1 MLANKKLYLGKG
13 GSTLAPKL
21 GVQNLNILHEIAF
34 STSAIT
40 DHGMWKSQISVHKVE
55 ALEHKLELGLSYSP
69 FSNVFVH
76 SLTPVKHQFQMAT
89 STALINL
96 DPWESLF
103 NCAYARASC
112 G

>member
-40 DHGMWKSQISVHKVE
+40 DHGM
-55 ALEHKLELGLSYSP
+55 
-69 FSNVFVH
+69 
-76 SLTPVKHQFQMAT
+76 
-89 STALINL
+89 
-96 DPWESLF
+96 
-103 NCAYARASC
+103 
-112 G
+112 